1 MCGLSGLGGR
11 LRSGEDLKTLLFQ
24 FLTKSGGWFLG
35 LPRAFWGAEFWHDHR
50 GFLGLIPGL
59 GLARSWAA
67 SGDAVPRRKFGRHD
81 EQVSVVGFGGHTL
94 ALSKDIA
101 EATRIAHEAVDRGVT
116 FFDNAWC
123 YHKGRAEEWMGQ
135 ALKGIRDKAFVMTKC
150 CTHQNVAHTNSPC
163 RREGKRAR

>member
-1 MCGLSGLGGR
+1 MGDGFSACRGRFGAQNSGMITR
-11 LRSGEDLKTLLFQ
+11 
-24 FLTKSGGWFLG
+24 
-35 LPRAFWGAEFWHDHR
+35 R

-150 CTHQNVAHTNSPC
+150 CTHQQPLPEGGPC
-163 RREGKRAR
+163 DVCRPTVWICGCCTR

>member
-1 MCGLSGLGGR
+1 MGDGFSACRGRFGAQNSGMITR
-11 LRSGEDLKTLLFQ
+11 
-24 FLTKSGGWFLG
+24 
-35 LPRAFWGAEFWHDHR
+35 R

-150 CTHQNVAHTNSPC
+150 CTHQQPLPEGGKEGAMKFLEDSLRRLQTDRVDLWMLHEMKSVA
-163 RREGKRAR
+163 EVDV